1 VKYPHVTKKKAA
13 TWDKE
18 YNYFYTGKNTDVI
31 NVDINFDTMFYT
43 AVSTNPNRFK
53 ETNQVP
59 DLLDSAQTEKK
70 SEMCCQTGVPFPKQH
85 RAIVQLA
92 DLTAAGYSN
101 RDSKTLAVSDLSN
114 SLMNN
119 SRGDMLS
126 LKLEIIGDP
135 DFIKQDDLFY
145 TQSAGSPKVNNSIG
159 TDDGQINVKLNF
171 KLPHDWTRDN
181 GLLKPSSDT
190 VFDGLYRVLRVDS
203 TFERGLFKQ
212 SLEMIRLY
220 DDETDLARR
229 SQQPTDFS
237 NSGVDE
243 SGEAPADSS
252 GIVVNGPAKDGD
264 LKDDYGKSLSGVTN
278 NIEPATLSEE
288 LPPLGNPIKVDR
300 APVLELNITGAASAP
315 PAALENTREGV

>member
-1 VKYPHVTKKKAA
+1 
-13 TWDKE
+13 
-18 YNYFYTGKNTDVI
+18 
-31 NVDINFDTMFYT
+31 
-43 AVSTNPNRFK
+43 
-53 ETNQVP
+53 
-59 DLLDSAQTEKK
+59 
-70 SEMCCQTGVPFPKQH
+70 MCCQTGVPFPRQH

-92 DLTAAGYSN
+92 DLTTAGYGN

-145 TQSAGSPKVNNSIG
+145 TQSVGMSKVNNSIG

-171 KLPHDWTRDN
+171 KLPHDWTRDK
-181 GLLKPSSDT
+181 GLLTPSTDT

-203 TFERGLFKQ
+203 TFERGMFKQ

-237 NSGVDE
+237 NSGIDE
-243 SGEAPADSS
+243 SGEASADNSGVVVNSPKEIAPNADSKAS
-252 GIVVNGPAKDGD
+252 LP
-264 LKDDYGKSLSGVTN
+264 DYNEQALARDNAEIDAYFGNDQVANQVTETGSLSD
-278 NIEPATLSEE
+278 S
-288 LPPLGNPIKVDR
+288 LPNPGNPIKVDR